1 MFFDPPN
8 GGIMFFFTNY
18 TWQNILIGLAVLA
31 GLILVNDVTRRSKWL
46 SIIVYIIMP
55 VVLTFTVWPRTAVRG
70 NGDWFPVVK
79 TYSALAGVIGFM
91 AIRYIKGAD
100 TKKWLLF
107 FPALILSINIAEAV
121 YRDFEVYAAYA
132 GQAVTNPVDGLLMQG
147 GIWNILN
154 AIAGIVLILTLTGVF
169 GIRIA
174 KTKSKDMIWPDQLWF
189 WIVAYDLW
197 NLSYCYNCISTR
209 SMYAGLILLLSCTIS
224 EFCLKK
230 GAWLQHRAQTL
241 ALWAMFSITFSTY
254 AKSPLFS
261 ITSSYKP
268 EALTIISILS
278 IVSNVAVLVYE
289 IIQIKKT
296 KRNPVTQDLY
306 VDLKSYKAVLTD
318 NNLN

>member
-1 MFFDPPN
+1 
-8 GGIMFFFTNY
+8 MFFFTNY
-18 TWQNILIGLAVLA
+18 TWQNILIALAVLA
-31 GLILVNDVTRRSKWL
+31 GLILVNDLTRRSKWL
-46 SIIVYIIMP
+46 SIAVYIVLP
-55 VVLTFTVWPRTAVRG
+55 LVLTFTVWPKTAVRG
-70 NGDWFPVVK
+70 SGDWFPVVK

-132 GQAVTNPVDGLLMQG
+132 GQAVVNPVDGLFMQG

-154 AIAGIVLILTLTGVF
+154 AIAGIVLILTLTGIF
-169 GIRIA
+169 GIRVA

-189 WIVAYDLW
+189 WIIAYDLW

-209 SMYAGLILLLSCTIS
+209 SMYAGLLLLLSCTIS
-224 EFCLKK
+224 EFFLKK

-241 ALWAMFSITFSTY
+241 ALWAMFSITFSSYST
-254 AKSPLFS
+254 SPLFS

-268 EALTIISILS
+268 AALTVISILS
-278 IVSNVAVLVYE
+278 IVSNLAVLVYE

-296 KRNPVTQDLY
+296 KRCPVTQDIY
-306 VDLKSYKAVLTD
+306 VDLKSYKAVLAD

>member
-1 MFFDPPN
+1 
-8 GGIMFFFTNY
+8 
-18 TWQNILIGLAVLA
+18 
-31 GLILVNDVTRRSKWL
+31 
-46 SIIVYIIMP
+46 
-55 VVLTFTVWPRTAVRG
+55 
-70 NGDWFPVVK
+70 
-79 TYSALAGVIGFM
+79 
-91 AIRYIKGAD
+91 
-100 TKKWLLF
+100 
-107 FPALILSINIAEAV
+107 
-121 YRDFEVYAAYA
+121 
-132 GQAVTNPVDGLLMQG
+132 
-147 GIWNILN
+147 
-154 AIAGIVLILTLTGVF
+154 
-169 GIRIA
+169 
-174 KTKSKDMIWPDQLWF
+174 MIWPDQLWF

-241 ALWAMFSITFSTY
+241 ALWAMFSITFSSY

-306 VDLKSYKAVLTD
+306 VDLKSYKAVLSD